1 MDELTDS
8 DMYPSREKV
17 NELFKKHAFLP
28 LYNVDD
34 LEVCKKVLK
43 AAYEGGVRLFE
54 LTNRSE
60 NALAIFKD
68 IVPFAKANMPDL
80 LLGVGTIMNEK
91 AAADFRDAGAAFIV
105 CPIVSEEVASYCER
119 NKIFWVPGAGT
130 LTEIVHAHELGA
142 DMVKIFPANYL
153 GGPGFVQAIKAPCPW
168 IRIMPTGG
176 VEGTEEN
183 LQAWFKAGVMCV
195 GIGSNLFK
203 KEKVAAND
211 FEWIKN
217 ETQRIVGII
226 QSIKTSR

>member
-1 MDELTDS
+1 MQ
-8 DMYPSREKV
+8 PSREKV
-17 NELFKKHAFLP
+17 AELFKTHAFLP
-28 LYNVDD
+28 LYNVDN
-34 LEVCKKVLK
+34 LEVCKNVLK

-60 NALAIFKD
+60 NALSIFKQ
-68 IVPFAKANMPDL
+68 IIPFAKANMPDM
-80 LLGVGTIMNEK
+80 LLGVGTIIDEK
-91 AAADFRDAGAAFIV
+91 SAAAFREAGAAFIV
-105 CPIVSEEVASYCER
+105 SPVVSEEVGNYCER
-119 NKIFWVPGAGT
+119 NNIFWVPGAGT
-130 LTEIVHAHELGA
+130 LTEIVNAHNRGA

-153 GGPGFVQAIKAPCPW
+153 GGPGFVEAIKAPCPW

-183 LQAWFKAGVMCV
+183 LRAWFKAGVMCV

-203 KEKVAAND
+203 KDKVAAND

-226 QSIKTSR
+226 NSIKGSK